1 MSKKTVFIIDD
12 EVDFVLPL
20 KDKLEASGYHVH
32 EFYDGATALDA
43 LNRYKPDLILL
54 DIIMPKINGYQVAMK
69 IRDNEDFENVLT
81 DIILGAIGSA
91 VAIFFLPDIIS
102 KQNIYLVLS
111 LCIITN
117 LICLFFGWKNY
128 LKKKSS
134 QSSSHGYILYTLYF
148 IYIFGILIAVVS
160 FYYWLTNFFP

>member
-54 DIIMPKINGYQVAMK
+54 DIIMPKINGYQAAMK
-69 IRDNEDFENVLT
+69 IRDNEDFENVP
-81 DIILGAIGSA
+81 IIMLSVKGEKSDQFWGKKSGATE
-91 VAIFFLPDIIS
+91 
-102 KQNIYLVLS
+102 YLVKP
-111 LCIITN
+111 
-117 LICLFFGWKNY
+117 FKFE
-128 LKKKSS
+128 
-134 QSSSHGYILYTLYF
+134 TLLHV
-148 IYIFGILIAVVS
+148 IKRLLGQ
-160 FYYWLTNFFP
+160 